1 MSEKIKSKYAVPVI
15 GMISSGKSTFLNSL
29 LGLDLLE
36 TKDDVTTKFVCII
49 RHNKSL
55 TQPKFYHIK
64 LEKEEN
70 SENYSFIKDG
80 DESSGKENILKAISN
95 INTEESNKAEPDY
108 GNLFYVLETKITNIQ
123 NENFL
128 DNYDFYDV
136 PGLNEFLTGGK
147 NENDAAPPTSEKNE
161 FEILQKNND
170 EEEEENEEEKKENMK
185 KAIKNE
191 ESNENMRYIKGI
203 FKYIKTKINFGIIVV
218 DSGNCY
224 KPQNIQIL
232 KEIYKVINDVKDL
245 DNVPKDKLEGKPIYD
260 YLFVLNKIDTSHDKN
275 KTIQECRNYFVN
287 SIEPHLF
294 NIEFCTFAPI
304 SSIQLRN
311 EMLMKDHLENY
322 FRYFFNKYIDKYVTT
337 KNTETTQGNED
348 ETPNIDFINFLILEL
363 TPNIKEIEEKKEK
376 IDELSEEVT
385 KEEFEEIK
393 NIYETTK
400 KEQSSSVN
408 FGVTFEDEDDD
419 DNPSVKVFKALYKS
433 FKDKIVIPEFSENT
447 KEILNF
453 FNNFDEANLNKNKIN
468 ETPEK
473 KDSKEEKSFEEFKSA
488 FNILKESVKVNE
500 NNILHVLEK
509 DLKRLETIIK
519 NNKKIYI
526 PFIGGSSAGKSTIL
540 NDIIGYTIFPESQYE
555 CTTRGIIL
563 QYSFDGETE
572 LYNCISK
579 EDLDFY
585 SFEPSA
591 YPICKGRVK
600 VYYYLSNLNSQ
611 YSPDEAKCFFILKTP
626 IKFFEKLDD
635 DLKKHICLID
645 LPGGDTDNNRFNG
658 IPNEKKSNDPNKKR
672 EDKRTLYEKL
682 LKMSCSFIFINRGRA
697 LKDEKN
703 INTLRKSF
711 YKIPTNNKNDLLK
724 SCLFVINMFG
734 DLKEDERDKTKL
746 KKEIVEYLY
755 YEKNMNLAEIT
766 NVTYFDAKAYK
777 EYLREELFFTNI
789 DYFMNTLHNNFLK
802 QSDNFLNNVLNVFN
816 KNDNFINYCLNEI
829 KTKVESLTFENEKG
843 QKIKFDKKKKCSKN
857 VHDKIEQFMVGVM
870 QKLGKKISKT
880 DVKKIEEF
888 ANLYEQVN
896 NNLSLMNLFK
906 KSNNID
912 FFKSL
917 FNIINNST
925 KKAENEYKQYLQYT
939 INHFNEF
946 FSIDILNKKNDKEE
960 ESIQIRNE
968 FFNQFNYEV
977 EKSKNNI
984 NQIFDDMKIE
994 LKNYL
999 KVKKTDDEIK
1009 IIFEKNNNDLEK
1021 SFNFI
1026 YDEMNEIVNKFT
1038 SKIELEIKNL
1048 NNQIDKIIEQ
1058 FIEKL
1063 NSLSKIENT
1072 PDNLNNNNNMLVSDN
1087 ISFNSTWKNASL
1099 ISFTVGGAIGILA
1112 AIFEAAI
1119 IPGVGLVMAAVGL
1132 IGYLFSDSNKTKFI
1146 KAIDKTYQDLDKNLD
1161 SKKRDYMIQFKEFYD
1176 KLKDDYENKTSM
1188 LISDL
1193 EEIKLDKFNESKEK
1207 FNKARGLLLESN
1219 QNEINEND
1227 EE

>member
-1 MSEKIKSKYAVPVI
+1 M
-15 GMISSGKSTFLNSL
+15 
-29 LGLDLLE
+29 
-36 TKDDVTTKFVCII
+36 
-49 RHNKSL
+49 
-55 TQPKFYHIK
+55 
-64 LEKEEN
+64 
-70 SENYSFIKDG
+70 
-80 DESSGKENILKAISN
+80 
-95 INTEESNKAEPDY
+95 
-108 GNLFYVLETKITNIQ
+108 
-123 NENFL
+123 
-128 DNYDFYDV
+128 
-136 PGLNEFLTGGK
+136 
-147 NENDAAPPTSEKNE
+147 
-161 FEILQKNND
+161 QKNND

-245 DNVPKDKLEGKPIYD
+245 NNVPKDKLEGKPIYD

-348 ETPNIDFINFLILEL
+348 ESPNIDFINFLILEL
-363 TPNIKEIEEKKEK
+363 TPSIKEIEEKKEK

-453 FNNFDEANLNKNKIN
+453 FNNFNEANLNKNKIN

-591 YPICKGRVK
+591 YPICKGRVN
-600 VYYYLSNLNSQ
+600 VYNYLSNLNSQ

-755 YEKNMNLAEIT
+755 YEKNINLAEIT

-802 QSDNFLNNVLNVFN
+802 QSDNFLNNVLNVSN

-843 QKIKFDKKKKCSKN
+843 QKIKFDKKKKCAKN

-968 FFNQFNYEV
+968 FFNQFYYEV
-977 EKSKNNI
+977 EKGKNNI
-984 NQIFDDMKIE
+984 NQIFEDMKIE
-994 LKNYL
+994 LKNY
-999 KVKKTDDEIK
+999 
-1009 IIFEKNNNDLEK
+1009 
-1021 SFNFI
+1021 
-1026 YDEMNEIVNKFT
+1026 
-1038 SKIELEIKNL
+1038 
-1048 NNQIDKIIEQ
+1048 
-1058 FIEKL
+1058 
-1063 NSLSKIENT
+1063 
-1072 PDNLNNNNNMLVSDN
+1072 
-1087 ISFNSTWKNASL
+1087 
-1099 ISFTVGGAIGILA
+1099 
-1112 AIFEAAI
+1112 
-1119 IPGVGLVMAAVGL
+1119 
-1132 IGYLFSDSNKTKFI
+1132 
-1146 KAIDKTYQDLDKNLD
+1146 
-1161 SKKRDYMIQFKEFYD
+1161 
-1176 KLKDDYENKTSM
+1176 
-1188 LISDL
+1188 
-1193 EEIKLDKFNESKEK
+1193 
-1207 FNKARGLLLESN
+1207 
-1219 QNEINEND
+1219 
-1227 EE
+1227 